1 MKVKLNGND
10 FYEVTSP
17 FGSIDS
23 VHQTPHLGLDLA
35 MNIGSHLN
43 SPVDGVVT
51 KVVDFGNKSIG
62 KGIYIETDDHQTVL
76 MGHLSSVKASIGDK
90 VSEGDFVAL
99 SGSTGHST
107 GGHLHLALKDADGHF
122 VNPETLTVPN
132 EQVQEAGGFMDGV
145 SSFWNFM
152 KEWKNEGFWHAIYG
166 KSFTQV
172 MGDFFKELGHDVGM
186 FILGN
191 GDLFFLLP
199 AVGIALG
206 TWIVGRNKYTKL
218 IIPLFMAYGITR
230 VFYIYFK

>member
-10 FYEVTSP
+10 FFNVSSP

-23 VHQTPHLGLDLA
+23 VHSTPHTGLDLA
-35 MNIGSHLN
+35 MNIGTHLN
-43 SPVDGVVT
+43 SPVDGVIT

-76 MGHLSSVKASIGDK
+76 MGHLSSIKARVGEK

-107 GGHLHLALKDADGHF
+107 GGHLHLALKDADGRF
-122 VNPETLTVPN
+122 VNPEKLVN
-132 EQVQEAGGFMDGV
+132 GEQAQEAGGVIDNMKNFWHFMG
-145 SSFWNFM
+145 
-152 KEWKNEGFWHAIYG
+152 EWKQEGFWHAVYG
-166 KSFTQV
+166 KSFGEV
-172 MGDFFKELGHDVGM
+172 MGDFFKELGHDIGV

-199 AVGIALG
+199 AVGIFLG

-218 IIPLFMAYGITR
+218 ILPLLMAYGITR
-230 VFYIYFK
+230 VFYIGLK